1 MPLNEFNFSQDLS
14 VETCIIANAVD
25 HPIFGSLAPD
35 PNKAYVEFDICSS
48 LPNIHGP
55 ESGGKYF
62 CFHPAALAS
71 SYMTLLHQQTNIG
84 HTLRRYGGNQDRVNG
99 FVVNVAFPDAPY
111 GGWKIGDD
119 GAKAPRLKVLA
130 VVSKLLSG
138 VPEWIGAHLGGK
150 TPQSVSIEATPN
162 ILAVYDP
169 RDKSFTD
176 YDAVDERYPGV
187 IKRGKSPKGSPTL
200 TIGKD
205 KGTQLAFA
213 IGGGEPSSSPSIQF
227 QGVGYTPTPAE
238 KTAKITT
245 FRAEAQGE
253 DEYSWIAASIDMSS
267 IYAAG
272 MPVMWK
278 RQCPIDAGA
287 GIIKTVMLSGKHC
300 IHGISL
306 LATDADPI
314 LEIFIPKKKITVLR
328 YASTVCKVS

>member
-1 MPLNEFNFSQDLS
+1 MPQSTEYTFSQDIN
-14 VETCIIANAVD
+14 VETSIIATAMD
-25 HPIFGSLAPD
+25 HPVFGSLAPD

-99 FVVNVAFPDAPY
+99 FVVHVAYPDMPY
-111 GGWKIGDD
+111 GGWKIGED

-138 VPEWIGAHLGGK
+138 VPEWIGSHLGGK
-150 TPQSVSIEATPN
+150 SPQSVSIEATPN
-162 ILAVYDP
+162 VLQVYDP

-176 YDAVDERYPGV
+176 FDAVDERYPGV
-187 IKRGKSPKGSPTL
+187 IKRGKAPKPTL

-213 IGGGEPSSSPSIQF
+213 IGGADMSSSPTIQF

-245 FRAEAQGE
+245 FRAQAQSE

-267 IYAAG
+267 VYSKG
-272 MPVMWK
+272 VPVTWQRK
-278 RQCPIDAGA
+278 SPLDAGA
-287 GIIKTVMLSGKHC
+287 GIVMALMDSGKHS
-300 IHGISL
+300 IHGINL
-306 LATDADPI
+306 IATEMDPI
-314 LEIFIPKKKITVLR
+314 LEVYIPKKKITVLR
-328 YASTVCKVS
+328 YASTVCKVD